1 MQWKYFKF
9 IIAFCLWCSALQ
21 AQNKKIRIE
30 KEPVWITTN
39 SIDYN
44 NSQLDNE
51 AEDGY
56 VDLDYEKQVN
66 LEQQSIY
73 YKIAF
78 KIISEAGVQNN
89 SKISINFDPSYE
101 KLIIHSIKI
110 IRENES
116 HNRLQSE
123 KIKVIEQEAELER
136 HIYDQSLSAVLIL
149 EDVRKGDIIEYS
161 YTLKGFNTIFK
172 GKYAD
177 SYRTA
182 FSVPIYNLYYKIAVP
197 TDRIITIKNCGTD
210 IQPGIKKNMTETIY
224 EWKQNN
230 IAALRIQDNLPSWY
244 NPYPEIML
252 SEYNSWKEVNDWATQ
267 LFPSIMILPLQ
278 LQKKVND
285 IIRKD
290 TTLEKRI
297 LAAIRFVQDD
307 VRYMGFEMGENS
319 HRPFSPEKVLAQRFG
334 DCKDKSYLLCTILKA
349 LNIEANPVLINSEY
363 KKSIKTWL
371 PSPIAFNHVIVQVT
385 LNGSLFYFDPTI
397 PYQRGKMKDI
407 SFPDY
412 QCGLTINK
420 NTTGLIDIPM
430 HEKGM
435 VKVKEVFNIPDM
447 SGKAQLE
454 VISVYTGSFADDI
467 RNSFENNSNYE
478 MLKKFRDYYAAFF
491 EKIKEDSLRVKD
503 NDTIGN
509 FTTVEYYTISDLW
522 KIEEG
527 RKKVQFE
534 SFVINGILKKPSDIE
549 RRMPFSI
556 SYPAWYKEDIEI
568 NLPEE
573 WAASEFSDEIK
584 CHNFF
589 IKADFSYSNRK
600 FLLKYEFKSYKDHVS
615 AEETSQFLDSYKKMD
630 RSLAY
635 SLTYGKENS
644 DKTEVNLKD
653 VARRNPIIL
662 FLGIFIV
669 IVIGIIIWRIVR
681 NS

>member
-1 MQWKYFKF
+1 MKWSYSGVL
-9 IIAFCLWCSALQ
+9 IAVCLWCGALQ

-30 KEPVWITTN
+30 KEPLWITTN
-39 SIDYN
+39 PIDYS
-44 NSQLDNE
+44 NSQLDHE

-56 VDLDYEKQVN
+56 IDLDYEKQVN

-73 YKIAF
+73 YKVAF

-101 KLIIHSIKI
+101 QLIIHSIKI

-116 HNRLQSE
+116 LNKLQFK
-123 KIKVIEQEAELER
+123 KIKIIEQEAELER

-161 YTLKGFNTIFK
+161 YTLKGFNTIYK

-182 FSVPIYNLYYKIAVP
+182 FSVPIYNLYYNIAVP
-197 TDRIITIKNCGTD
+197 AGRIITIKNNGTAV
-210 IQPGIKKNMTETIY
+210 QPVIKRMTSGTIY
-224 EWKQNN
+224 EWKQSN
-230 IAALRIQDNLPSWY
+230 IAALRIQDDLPSWY
-244 NPYPEIML
+244 EPYPEIMV
-252 SEYNSWKEVNDWATQ
+252 SEYSSWKEVNDWAIQ
-267 LFPSIMILPLQ
+267 LFPNIMTLPPQ

-285 IIRKD
+285 IIKKD
-290 TTLEKRI
+290 TGFEKRI
-297 LAAIRFVQDD
+297 MAAIRFVQDD

-334 DCKDKSYLLCTILKA
+334 DCKDKSYLLCTILHA
-349 LNIEANPVLINSEY
+349 LNVEANPVLINSDF
-363 KKSIKTWL
+363 KKTIKTWL
-371 PSPIAFNHVIVQVT
+371 PSPVAFNHVIVQVK
-385 LNGSLFYFDPTI
+385 LNNGFFYFDPTI

-412 QCGLTINK
+412 QCGLTINES
-420 NTTGLIDIPM
+420 TTGLIDIPM

-447 SGKAQLE
+447 SGKAQLK

-478 MLKKFRDYYAAFF
+478 MLKKFRDYYAAYF
-491 EKIKEDSLRVKD
+491 EKIKEDSISVKD

-534 SFVINGILKKPSDIE
+534 SFVINGVLKKPSDIE

-556 SYPAWYKEDIEI
+556 SYPAWYKEVVEI

-573 WAASEFSDEIK
+573 WAAKDFSDEIS
-584 CHNFF
+584 CRNFF
-589 IKADFSYSNRK
+589 IKADFSHSYKK
-600 FLLKYEFKSYKDHVS
+600 FLLEYEFKSYKDHVS
-615 AEETSQFLDSYKKMD
+615 PEETPQFLDSYKQMD
-630 RSLAY
+630 KSLAY
-635 SLTYGKENS
+635 RLTYGKENS
-644 DKTEVNLKD
+644 DKTEVNLMD
-653 VARRNPIIL
+653 VARKNPIIL
-662 FLGIFIV
+662 FVGIFIV
-669 IVIGIIIWRIVR
+669 AVIGIIIWRILR